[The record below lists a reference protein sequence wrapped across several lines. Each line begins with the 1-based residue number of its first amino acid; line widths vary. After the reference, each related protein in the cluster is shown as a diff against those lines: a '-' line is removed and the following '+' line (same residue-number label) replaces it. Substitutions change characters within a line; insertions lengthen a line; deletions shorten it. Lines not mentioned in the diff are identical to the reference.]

1 MKLYNLFKDVI
12 LEEINLLSE
21 GVSQSQVEDALDSQY
36 NVNIEYRDYK
46 DKPPSERYIQVYNL
60 SKTKAGNYAVRA
72 YQLAG
77 GSKTTPTEGAWK
89 IFRLDRIEGWKP
101 LLKNIWRKPVSD
113 KDNTIPKYN
122 KLGDKTMSVV
132 LKKVN
137 LRDGNTT
144 TS

>member
-1 MKLYNLFKDVI
+1 MKLYNLFKDII
-12 LEEINLLSE
+12 LEETNLLSE
-21 GVSQSQVEDALDSQY
+21 GISQSQVEDAINNQY
-36 NVNIEYRDYK
+36 NVKIEYRDYD
-46 DKPPSERYIQVYNL
+46 DKPPSKRYIQVYNL
-60 SKTKAGNYAVRA
+60 SKTKAGNYVIRA
-72 YQLAG
+72 YQLG
-77 GSKTTPTEGAWK
+77 GFSKTTKKEGAWK
-89 IFRLDRIEGWKP
+89 IFRLDRIEKWEPTKV
-101 LLKNIWRKPVSD
+101 IWRRPVSD